1 MYIYL
6 HIYLYICVSVSMYTC
21 YNRRFPVF
29 FISSAVNHIPH
40 LSLPRLCSFRSF
52 SIPLSYP
59 LADTLKMNIN
69 NAAQKM
75 YYSVLNE

>member
-1 MYIYL
+1 MYK
-6 HIYLYICVSVSMYTC
+6 YICVSVSMYAC
-21 YNRRFPVF
+21 YNRQFPVF

-52 SIPLSYP
+52 SIPLAYP
-59 LADTLKMNIN
+59 LAATLKMNIN